1 MRGNAGFS
9 DVKTLT
15 VRCWDFRTIRL
26 IFMNKPQYLHSF
38 YMPPDPGS
46 MQSSPDSILASLQP
60 SSQECT
66 SIGSEGE
73 GADGEFVS
81 LYSDTTV
88 LLVNITGCFWLLFP

>member
-1 MRGNAGFS
+1 MSRTVRGNAGFS

-46 MQSSPDSILASLQP
+46 MQSSPDSILASLQHG
-60 SSQECT
+60 SQEGT
-66 SIGSEGE
+66 KEPSLQSIGSEGE
-73 GADGEFVS
+73 GGEGEFVGTLS
-81 LYSDTTV
+81 VS
-88 LLVNITGCFWLLFP
+88 